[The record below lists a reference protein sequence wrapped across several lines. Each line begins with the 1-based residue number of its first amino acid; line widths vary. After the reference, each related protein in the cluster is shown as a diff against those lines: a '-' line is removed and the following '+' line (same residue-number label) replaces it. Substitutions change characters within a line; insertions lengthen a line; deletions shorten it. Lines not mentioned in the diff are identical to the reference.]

1 MAAINEYIQ
10 QISDPALRQRIQDEV
25 DKLTK
30 QKKFGLVFEEHLPER
45 TPLYDLPIKKGSRV
59 ALKTG
64 EIDKA
69 YTVVSNEGNG
79 KVTCFNKDDGETQT
93 IPVDDLVCVAEFGE
107 PIFPYLKP
115 MDSVCNAPENNL
127 WHTLIQ
133 ADNYHAL
140 QLLQYLYAGK
150 VDCIYI
156 DPPYNTGARDWKY
169 NNDYVDGNDAYRH
182 SKWLSFMEK
191 RLRIAKKL
199 LNPNDSVLIVTID
212 EKEYLHLGCLLEE
225 LFPDARMQ
233 MVSTIIKPE
242 GTQRRNEFSRT
253 NEFIY
258 FIMFGNCVVPTYNNA
273 MFETTSVKNT
283 DSDGERQI
291 EWPDLRRR
299 NRANIRSSRPNQFY
313 PIYINCESGYIDSIG
328 EALPQEQ
335 NRMDIVPPDGCYAFF
350 PIAPD
355 GREMLWGKHYA
366 TARTLLKNG
375 YIKTE
380 NGKDPS
386 KVKVR
391 YLASGTVADIEAG
404 EIVITGRGPQNEVIG
419 NYASSIKYYAPK
431 SVWNMAS
438 HNAQTNGSLLIKG
451 VIGENRFSFP
461 KSLYAVADCIRL
473 YTQNKPEA
481 LIIDFFAGSG
491 TTLHAVNLLNAEDGG
506 HRRCIMVTN
515 NEVSEDESKTLTAHG
530 FKPGDD
536 AWEKL
541 GIAQYVTWPRT
552 VCSIE
557 GHDIYGIPLKGNYI
571 GSDRPMSEGFN
582 ANVAFFKL
590 GFLDKTS
597 VELGQQFRELLPL
610 LWLKAGS
617 IGKCPEIA
625 GDGISPMLLL
635 PENQFAV
642 LVDESAFSAF
652 EAAIH
657 EHPEI
662 QTVYLITDYA
672 VNYRSM
678 ANSLKVANK
687 YQLYRDYLDNFRINQ
702 GRA

>member
-10 QISDPALRQRIQDEV
+10 QISDPALKQKIQEEV

-64 EIDKA
+64 AIDKA
-69 YTVVSNEGNG
+69 YTVVSNVDDG
-79 KVTCFNKDDGETQT
+79 KVACFNKDDGETIT
-93 IPVDDLVCVAEFGE
+93 IPVDNLVSVAEFGE

-115 MDSVCNAPENNL
+115 VDSVCNAPESNL

-191 RLRIAKKL
+191 RLRIARKL
-199 LNPNDSVLIVTID
+199 LNPKDSVLIITID
-212 EKEYLHLGCLLEE
+212 EKEFLHLGCLLEE
-225 LFPDARMQ
+225 LFSDCSIQ
-233 MVSTIIKPE
+233 MVSSVINPAGVSRGNNFARTDEYLFFVQLGESSVQRLPLGDEWRLNAEDKRTTHMLWSMLIRTGTNALRVDRPNLFYPIFVYKDGRAIHSVGEPFYGDDRRTICVPE
-242 GTQRRNEFSRT
+242 GTT
-253 NEFIY
+253 A
-258 FIMFGNCVVPTYNNA
+258 V
-273 MFETTSVKNT
+273 
-283 DSDGERQI
+283 
-291 EWPDLRRR
+291 WP
-299 NRANIRSSRPNQFY
+299 IRSNGEEGNWQVSPDNLKSLITEGFVKLGKFSDRGMAISY
-313 PIYINCESGYIDSIG
+313 LKKGEIEKVKSGIYEISGYR
-328 EALPQEQ
+328 E
-335 NRMDIVPPDGCYAFF
+335 DG
-350 PIAPD
+350 
-355 GREMLWGKHYA
+355 
-366 TARTLLKNG
+366 
-375 YIKTE
+375 
-380 NGKDPS
+380 S
-386 KVKVR
+386 
-391 YLASGTVADIEAG
+391 
-404 EIVITGRGPQNEVIG
+404 VISDNEVR
-419 NYASSIKYYAPK
+419 SIIPGTQ
-431 SVWNMAS
+431 WRIAS
-438 HNAQTNGSLLIKG
+438 HDASRNGSNLIRHILGSGK
-451 VIGENRFSFP
+451 FSFP
-461 KSLYAVADCIRL
+461 KSLYAVHDALRFFIA
-473 YTQNKPEA
+473 NKPEA
-481 LIIDFFAGSG
+481 LILDFFAGSG

-515 NEVSEDESKTLTAHG
+515 NEVSEAEAKNLTAQGHT
-530 FKPGDD
+530 PGD
-536 AWEKL
+536 AEWEKL

-557 GHDIYGIPLKGNYI
+557 GHDINGDPLKGDYI
-571 GSDRPMSEGFN
+571 GSDLPMSDGFKAN
-582 ANVAFFKL
+582 AAFFKL

-597 VELGQQFRELLPL
+597 VALGQQFREMLPL

-617 IGKCPEIA
+617 VGKCPEIA
-625 GDGISPMLLL
+625 GEDLPPMLIL

-642 LVDESAFSAF
+642 LVDESVFTAF
-652 EAAIH
+652 ETAVH
-657 EHPEI
+657 KYPEI

-678 ANSLKVANK
+678 AASLKVANK